1 MSGDQSTSKETAS
14 VPDDVVELIEQCL
27 AGDQAAMAE
36 LVRRYQGQ
44 VFGLCYRML
53 SDRQDAED
61 MAQETFVRVMRSL
74 ERWDNARAFEPW
86 LLAIAGNRCRTLLAT
101 RKRRVVTSPFVA
113 DLPARGYGAEEQ
125 DHRSLAEEVSLGLTD
140 IRDEYRQAF
149 LMFHQHEMSYG
160 DIADSMKC
168 PLGTVKTWI
177 HRARRELIDHLRSR
191 GIVEETN
198 HAVRS
203 V

>member
-1 MSGDQSTSKETAS
+1 MSGKQDTSQETAS
-14 VPDDVVELIEQCL
+14 VPDDVVEVVERCL
-27 AGDQAAMAE
+27 AGDQAAMADV
-36 LVRRYQGQ
+36 VRQYQGQ

-53 SDRQDAED
+53 GDRQDAED
-61 MAQETFVRVMRSL
+61 MAQETFVRVIRSL
-74 ERWDNARAFEPW
+74 DRWDSARAFEPW

-101 RKRRVVTSPFVA
+101 RKRRPDTSPIVA
-113 DLPARGYGAEEQ
+113 DVPAREYDAEAQ
-125 DHRSLAEEVSLGLTD
+125 AHRTLAEEVSLGLAD

-160 DIADSMKC
+160 DIAASMKC

-191 GIVEETN
+191 GIVEETS

>member
-1 MSGDQSTSKETAS
+1 M
-14 VPDDVVELIEQCL
+14 PDDVTELVELCL

-44 VFGLCYRML
+44 VFALCFRML
-53 SDRQDAED
+53 GDRQDAED
-61 MAQETFVRVMRSL
+61 MAQETFVRVLRSL
-74 ERWDNARAFEPW
+74 ERWDNERHFEPW
-86 LLAIAGNRCRTLLAT
+86 LLAIAGNRCRTLLGT
-101 RKRRVVTSPFVA
+101 RKRRPDTSPIVA
-113 DLPARGYGAEEQ
+113 DVPARGYDAEDQ
-125 DHRSLAEEVSLGLTD
+125 ALKSLSEEVSLGLGG

-149 LMFHQHEMSYG
+149 LLFHQHEMSYG
-160 DIADSMKC
+160 DIAASLDC

-177 HRARRELIDHLRSR
+177 HRARRELIDYLRSR
-191 GIVEETN
+191 GIVEETS

>member
-1 MSGDQSTSKETAS
+1 
-14 VPDDVVELIEQCL
+14 VPDDIVELVAQCL
-27 AGDQAAMAE
+27 ARSQAAMAE

-44 VFGLCYRML
+44 VFALCYRML
-53 SDRQDAED
+53 GDRQDAED
-61 MAQETFVRVMRSL
+61 MAQETFVRALRSL
-74 ERWDNARAFEPW
+74 ARWDASRPFEPW
-86 LLAIAGNRCRTLLAT
+86 LLAIAGNRCRTLLGM
-101 RKRRVVTSPFVA
+101 RMRRPDTLPIVA
-113 DLPARGYGAEEQ
+113 DVPSRSYAAEDQ
-125 DHRSLAEEVSLGLTD
+125 ALRSLAEEVDLGLAAVRHD
-140 IRDEYRQAF
+140 YRQAF

-160 DIADSMKC
+160 DIAAALDC

-191 GIVEETN
+191 GIIEEES

>member
-1 MSGDQSTSKETAS
+1 MSGEQGTSKETAS
-14 VPDDVVELIEQCL
+14 VPEDVVEVVEQCL
-27 AGDQAAMAE
+27 AGDQAAMAD

-53 SDRQDAED
+53 ADRQDAED
-61 MAQETFVRVMRSL
+61 MAQETFVRVLRSL

-101 RKRRVVTSPFVA
+101 RKRRPDTSPIVA
-113 DLPARGYGAEEQ
+113 DVPARGYDAEDQ
-125 DHRSLAEEVSLGLTD
+125 DHQALAEEVSLGLAD

-149 LMFHQHEMSYG
+149 LMFHQHELSYG
-160 DIADSMKC
+160 DIAESMNC

-177 HRARRELIDHLRSR
+177 HRARRELIDYLRSR
-191 GIVEETN
+191 GIVEETS
-198 HAVRS
+198 HAV
-203 V
+203 

>member
-1 MSGDQSTSKETAS
+1 MSGEQGISKEIAI
-14 VPDDVVELIEQCL
+14 VPDDIVELVERCL
-27 AGDQAAMAE
+27 TGDQVAITD

-53 SDRQDAED
+53 SDWQDAED
-61 MAQETFVRVMRSL
+61 MAQETFVRVVRSL
-74 ERWDNARAFEPW
+74 ERWDNTRAFEPW

-101 RKRRVVTSPFVA
+101 RKRRPDTSPIVA
-113 DLPARGYGAEEQ
+113 DLPARGYCEEEQ
-125 DHRSLAEEVSLGLTD
+125 AHRSLAEEVSLGLAD

-160 DIADSMKC
+160 DIAESMNC

-177 HRARRELIDHLRSR
+177 HRARRELIGHLRSR
-191 GIVEETN
+191 GIVEETS

>member
-1 MSGDQSTSKETAS
+1 M
-14 VPDDVVELIEQCL
+14 PDDVIALVELCL

-44 VFGLCYRML
+44 VFALCFRML
-53 SDRQDAED
+53 GSRQDAED
-61 MAQETFVRVMRSL
+61 MAQETFVRVLRSL
-74 ERWDNARAFEPW
+74 ERWDNQRHFEPW
-86 LLAIAGNRCRTLLAT
+86 LLAIAGNRCRTLLST
-101 RKRRVVTSPFVA
+101 RKRRPDVSPIVA
-113 DLPARGYGAEEQ
+113 DVPARGYDAEDQ
-125 DHRSLAEEVSLGLTD
+125 ALRSLSEEVSLGLAD

-160 DIADSMKC
+160 DIAASLAC

-177 HRARRELIDHLRSR
+177 HRARRELIEHLRSR
-191 GIVEETN
+191 GIVEETS